1 MCFQVDYC
9 GAFKSTFLVHSIL
22 QVDHDVYQVSSNEKT
37 EWISTMS
44 NNSQVINHHAFNSII
59 VHDSTIIEKID

>member
-9 GAFKSTFLVHSIL
+9 GAFLVHSIL

-44 NNSQVINHHAFNSII
+44 NNS
-59 VHDSTIIEKID
+59 